1 VSCVFSAGSVYVQL
15 SVAVCNFCVSFIH
28 LCFSAGLLY
37 FSHSYMMEKLETNVV
52 SWAILHTKAEFMAY
66 VSAVCFD
73 LQTVKQSL
81 NSCHFQ
87 RYYIFAKQLW

>member
-1 VSCVFSAGSVYVQL
+1 
-15 SVAVCNFCVSFIH
+15 
-28 LCFSAGLLY
+28 
-37 FSHSYMMEKLETNVV
+37 MMEKLETNVV